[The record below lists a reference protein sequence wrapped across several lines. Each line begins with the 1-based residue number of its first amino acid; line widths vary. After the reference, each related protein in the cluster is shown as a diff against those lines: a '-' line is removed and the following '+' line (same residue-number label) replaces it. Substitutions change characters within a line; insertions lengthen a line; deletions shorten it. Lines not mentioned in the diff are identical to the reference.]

1 MQPSLTLYELNCLV
15 RQTIEG
21 GLPDQYWIQAELS
34 DVHINSNS
42 GHCYVEFVQKDQGG
56 NALLAKAR
64 GIIWANV
71 FCLLRPYFE
80 NATGQAFAAGI
91 KVLVEVSVSFHEL
104 YGYSLTVHDIDPTY
118 TLGDMARRRREIL
131 QQLEAEGVLL
141 LSLRSNQIRRISAW
155 REEGAVFDS
164 VMEGN
169 NLEQVTAVYFNGK
182 EVSAETFA
190 ASAKTYIETAIPD
203 DTPIGYE
210 AGEWR
215 DTLIV
220 RSPINEFG
228 MPLTIISKEFNII
241 AVAKFNNDGI
251 TVGNAVT
258 QAQLRD
264 KIQLQGTGLNYVTE
278 VYVNGL
284 QLSDFEKS
292 EATINLTIPEKTPIG
307 ERAGTDANII
317 RLVNEFG
324 EELEY
329 GFTIIGQ
336 QPVLTHV
343 ADADGTVITSALC
356 GETVQAVGKYL
367 ESVSGI
373 TCNGV
378 SVTTY
383 EVDAEGT
390 NITFTIPENL
400 PTGESYAENNLVE

>member
-1 MQPSLTLYELNCLV
+1 MSNNVTRHIPNFVTCLNLFSGCIACLMAFHAEYRLAFFFILLSALFDFLDGMLARLLKAYSPIGKDLDSLADNV
-15 RQTIEG
+15 SFGAAPAFI
-21 GLPDQYWIQAELS
+21 AFS
-34 DVHINSNS
+34 
-42 GHCYVEFVQKDQGG
+42 
-56 NALLAKAR
+56 LLAQADYPAFLEKTTNILPYA
-64 GIIWANV
+64 GFLISV
-71 FCLLRPYFE
+71 FSALR
-80 NATGQAFAAGI
+80 
-91 KVLVEVSVSFHEL
+91 L
-104 YGYSLTVHDIDPTY
+104 
-118 TLGDMARRRREIL
+118 
-131 QQLEAEGVLL
+131 
-141 LSLRSNQIRRISAW
+141 
-155 REEGAVFDS
+155 
-164 VMEGN
+164 
-169 NLEQVTAVYFNGK
+169 
-182 EVSAETFA
+182 
-190 ASAKTYIETAIPD
+190 
-203 DTPIGYE
+203 
-210 AGEWR
+210 
-215 DTLIV
+215 
-220 RSPINEFG
+220 
-228 MPLTIISKEFNII
+228 
-241 AVAKFNNDGI
+241 AKFNNDGI

>member
-1 MQPSLTLYELNCLV
+1 MKKRITITTCLWTLILLV
-15 RQTIEG
+15 A
-21 GLPDQYWIQAELS
+21 GLASCDDEIDYGRTSEIS
-34 DVHINSNS
+34 SNS
-42 GHCYVEFVQKDQGG
+42 VVQ
-56 NALLAKAR
+56 
-64 GIIWANV
+64 
-71 FCLLRPYFE
+71 
-80 NATGQAFAAGI
+80 
-91 KVLVEVSVSFHEL
+91 KVLVWNGEAYQNPDNENR
-104 YGYSLTVHDIDPTY
+104 IR
-118 TLGDMARRRREIL
+118 LGSQVRL
-131 QQLEAEGVLL
+131 
-141 LSLRSNQIRRISAW
+141 
-155 REEGAVFDS
+155 
-164 VMEGN
+164 EGN

-400 PTGESYAENNLVE
+400 PTGESSRSGALLPPSPLRTVRDTFASYGSSNSKFLLRNRLISSNSTGKCTTASVMGDDFGFAGLVG